1 MRVHPYYIGKAENNE
16 NNLINLL
23 CPLSK
28 HELTLVNNLTRR
40 VNLILDPFAKVL
52 NCVMKDTNNFRV
64 IIDAEQSYIQ
74 DAIFSLS

>member
-40 VNLILDPFAKVL
+40 VNLILDPFAK
-52 NCVMKDTNNFRV
+52 DTNNFRV